1 MVSARTDNPLM
12 KPGSGASS
20 PTSDLFPAV
29 KSYID
34 RHGMIR
40 PGDGIVIGVSGGPD
54 SVSLLD
60 LLSRLRISLD
70 LRLFVAHLNHQLRGL
85 ASDEDQQFVSD
96 LAASMDL
103 PCFSERA
110 TLPGGGSPEEAA
122 RDARLAFFERVLRNT
137 GASRVALGHSR
148 SDQAETVLMRLIRG
162 AGTTGLGGIRPVRDG
177 IWIRPLLGISRQQI
191 QEYVTHRNLHV
202 RHDDSNRDTRFLRNR
217 IRHRLLPEIASDY
230 NPSIEAVLARSAE
243 IIQGEDQLLGQ
254 QAESAYRKALRYE
267 GKRKIILDENAV
279 FGYHIALQRRLFRT
293 AFFQLRGGA
302 RDLDEKGVGR
312 MEGLRL
318 APAGSVQV
326 SADIS
331 VHLSSPWLILSRPTP
346 AFETDVAV
354 PGVTEIPEIGASV
367 ETKLRPAGD
376 VQKDELSSDPFRA
389 CFDLDAIGGCLTLRN
404 RLRADRFAPLGM
416 SGTQKV
422 SDLLI
427 NLKIP
432 RPLRDEVPLLLGG
445 QAILWVV
452 GLRTARF
459 AAVTHRTST
468 VLEVTFRGGW
478 GEQVTSSQA

>member
-12 KPGSGASS
+12 KPGPGASS
-20 PTSDLFPAV
+20 TTSDLFPAV

-60 LLSRLRISLD
+60 LLSRLRNSLD
-70 LRLFVAHLNHQLRGL
+70 LRLFVAHLNHRLRGL
-85 ASDEDQQFVSD
+85 ASDEDQQFVLD

-103 PCFSERA
+103 PYISEKV
-110 TLPGGGSPEEAA
+110 TLPSGGSPEEAA
-122 RDARLAFFERVLRNT
+122 RDARIAFFERALRNT
-137 GASRVALGHSR
+137 CASRIALGHTR

-177 IWIRPLLGISRQQI
+177 IWIRPLLGVSRQQI
-191 QEYVTHRNLHV
+191 QEYVKHRNLHV
-202 RHDDSNRDTRFLRNR
+202 RHDDSNMETRFLRNR
-217 IRHRLLPEIASDY
+217 IRHLLLPEIASDY

-331 VHLSSPWLILSRPTP
+331 VHLSSPWLILSRPTS
-346 AFETDVAV
+346 AFETEVAV

-367 ETKLRPAGD
+367 ETKLRPASD
-376 VQKDELSSDPFRA
+376 VQEDELSSDPFRA
-389 CFDLDAIGGCLTLRN
+389 CFDRDAIGGHLTLRN
-404 RLRADRFAPLGM
+404 RLRADRFAPFGL

-427 NLKIP
+427 NMKIP
-432 RPLRDEVPLLLGG
+432 
-445 QAILWVV
+445 Q
-452 GLRTARF
+452 TAAR
-459 AAVTHRTST
+459 
-468 VLEVTFRGGW
+468 
-478 GEQVTSSQA
+478 

>member
-1 MVSARTDNPLM
+1 M
-12 KPGSGASS
+12 KPSPGAIS
-20 PTSDLFPAV
+20 TTHDLLPEV
-29 KSYID
+29 QSYID
-34 RHGMIR
+34 GHDMIR

-54 SVSLLD
+54 SVTLLD
-60 LLSRLRISLD
+60 LLSRLRESLD

-85 ASDEDQQFVSD
+85 ASDEDHQFVMD
-96 LAASMDL
+96 LAATMDL

-110 TLPGGGSPEEAA
+110 TVSAAGSPEAAA
-122 RDARLAFFERVLRNT
+122 RDARLGFLKEVMRDI
-137 GASRVALGHSR
+137 GASRIALGHTR

-177 IWIRPLLGISRQQI
+177 IWIRPLLGISRQRI
-191 QEYVTHRNLHV
+191 EEYVEHRNLHV
-202 RHDDSNRDTRFLRNR
+202 RHDHSNTETRFLRNR
-217 IRHRLLPEIASDY
+217 IRHLLLPEIASEY

-254 QAESAYRKALRYE
+254 QAESAFREALRYE

-279 FGYHIALQRRLFRT
+279 FGYHIALQRRLLRT
-293 AFFQLRGGA
+293 AFFRLRGCA
-302 RDLDEKGVGR
+302 RGLDEKGVSR
-312 MEGLRL
+312 IEGLYL
-318 APAGSVQV
+318 TPAGSVHV

-331 VHLSSPWLILSRPTP
+331 VHRSSPWLILSRPTP

-354 PGVTEIPEIGASV
+354 PGVTEIPEIGAFV
-367 ETKLRPAGD
+367 ETKIRPIGD
-376 VQKDELSSDPFRA
+376 VQPDELSSDPFRA
-389 CFDLDAIGGCLTLRN
+389 CIDRDAVGGRLTLRN
-404 RLRADRFAPLGM
+404 RRRADRFAPFGL

-452 GLRTARF
+452 GLRTDRST
-459 AAVTHRTST
+459 AVTHRART
-468 VLEVTFRGGW
+468 VLEVTLRGGW
-478 GEQVTSSQA
+478 GETVISSQA

>member
-1 MVSARTDNPLM
+1 M
-12 KPGSGASS
+12 KPGHGTSAATNDLL
-20 PTSDLFPAV
+20 PTV

-40 PGDGIVIGVSGGPD
+40 PGDGVVVGVSGGPD

-60 LLSRLRISLD
+60 LLSRLRKSLD

-85 ASDEDQQFVSD
+85 ASDEDQHFVSD
-96 LAASMDL
+96 LAEAMDL
-103 PCFSERA
+103 PCFSEKA
-110 TLPGGGSPEEAA
+110 VLPDEGSPEEAA
-122 RDARLAFFERVLRNT
+122 RDARLAFFSRVLRNT
-137 GASRVALGHSR
+137 GASRIALGHTR

-162 AGTTGLGGIRPVRDG
+162 AGTTGLGGIRPIRDG
-177 IWIRPLLGISRQQI
+177 IWIRPLLGVSRQQI
-191 QEYVTHRNLHV
+191 QAYVEHRNLRV
-202 RHDDSNRDTRFLRNR
+202 RHDNTNTETRFLRNR
-217 IRHRLLPEIASDY
+217 IRHLLLPEIASDY

-243 IIQGEDQLLGQ
+243 IIQSEDQLLGR

-293 AFFQLRGGA
+293 ALFRLRGCL
-302 RDLDEKGVGR
+302 RDLDEKSVGR
-312 MEGLRL
+312 MESLRQT
-318 APAGSVQV
+318 PAGSVQV

-346 AFETDVAV
+346 AFETEVAV

-367 ETKLRPAGD
+367 EAKISPAGD
-376 VQKDELSSDPFRA
+376 VQKADLSSDPFRA
-389 CFDLDAIGGCLTLRN
+389 CFDREAVAGRLTLRN
-404 RLRADRFAPLGM
+404 RRRADRFAPFGM
-416 SGTQKV
+416 AGTQKV

-445 QAILWVV
+445 KAILWVA
-452 GLRTARF
+452 GLRTARST
-459 AAVTHRTST
+459 AVTHRART
-468 VLEVTFRGGW
+468 VLEVTLRGGW
-478 GEQVTSSQA
+478 GEILTSSGA